1 MQDPSKAADSRKD
14 RWSNPENFTLKPVSQ
29 KPKQTAR
36 SRQDALAK
44 VLRQDADGL
53 SDREYDRIANV
64 SETDVAD
71 FLKDVI

>member
-1 MQDPSKAADSRKD
+1 MKPSYI
-14 RWSNPENFTLKPVSQ
+14 
-29 KPKQTAR
+29 AR

-44 VLRQDADGL
+44 VLRQDAAGL
-53 SDREYDRIANV
+53 SNREYDRIANV